1 MAATLDDVLTAQQNL
16 ADTINRLLIN
26 NATTFSGRRTGGFS
40 SEKFGYNRYT
50 IDDLEDLKNKYQ
62 NAINGNKGPSR
73 KDLKKEIAENEKNI
87 IELEEKSLNIL
98 TKRNKLIEER
108 EKLLKKQEDGTIK
121 PDELDRLEKCNEEIG
136 ECNGIL
142 KDFNGELNKNVELR
156 EKLNRTPTG
165 FEKAV
170 GVFNRIVNGA
180 KTVYSEVNKLTEPWS
195 RLDSA
200 ASKYAR
206 SVGMAGAAYEK
217 FRDTSL
223 NNIDKNKL
231 SASSGLK
238 PEEIINAQLNFVKAT
253 GRNVGVD
260 NKAQSDVAHMYKL
273 LGEGGLNFAA
283 SLDKFGLGMT
293 DAAELTTE
301 MFNEAAKSGI
311 SFEEY
316 TNNVT
321 KNLNIAQNYTFKNG
335 IKGLESMA
343 KKSTAIK
350 LDMQQIASFAE
361 KVSTVEGAVQTS
373 AKLQVLGGP
382 FAQLADPMGMLNE
395 GLNDMEGLFDRV
407 SKMVGGL
414 GSFNKERGEVEV
426 SSFNKRRIRAAA
438 EAMGMDYGQLMES
451 VNTQARRNEIG
462 KQLASSASL
471 SGLDEEMK
479 ELIKNTASFKNGKAG
494 ITTAN
499 GEFKALDGLSGADA
513 EDLKEELKIQ
523 TQTKEQDIKSIV
535 QSTKGAQET
544 LEGFQAQMD
553 ARQAALLDFLG
564 ESFKSF
570 NGWLSKMPLIL
581 STIVAIKTMN
591 SVGSIADALAG
602 GKGKVSRKAGEILE
616 NIGGNKAG
624 GSGNSIGDAISD
636 AYDLTD
642 LFGKKKG
649 KFKAY
654 KRLARMKTKRG
665 FANAISKGGNFLTKS
680 FGSVKNIG
688 GKALGGLKNIGGK
701 TIGKMATKLGPK
713 ALGIAGKIGKA
724 AVSGGGIGSIA
735 TVLGVAGNIATD
747 ALIEK
752 GKIKKGS
759 GAHHAMS
766 AGSSALAGAGTGAM
780 IGSFLGPIG
789 AGLGAAIGGV
799 IGAGIGLWKSGAIK
813 QTVKKIKES
822 KLGKAVS
829 KKASEIKEKL
839 EKSKV
844 GKAFNT
850 FRQSKVGK
858 AVGKVLEYGTPVGLM
873 AKGIK
878 ALTDRN
884 KLSKSVKPRTKS
896 IDLLNQYTAKIKP
909 VMEKG
914 GVAAAAEVAKANSN
928 IHIKTDPHDIKL
940 NGTLNIKG
948 ENGQTIDIMKELN
961 NNPRMM
967 RQLADMLTNEMGVLK
982 KGGYVAQGV

>member
-1 MAATLDDVLTAQQNL
+1 MAATLDDILIA
-16 ADTINRLLIN
+16 IN
-26 NATTFSGRRTGGFS
+26 NMTASQRSSTGGFS
-40 SEKFGYNRYT
+40 SKNVGDSIFDRDDFDKRIEKYKKA
-50 IDDLEDLKNKYQ
+50 L
-62 NAINGNKGPSR
+62 NG
-73 KDLKKEIAENEKNI
+73 E
-87 IELEEKSLNIL
+87 EEKSRKEIKEEIIESDNKIL
-98 TKRNKLIEER
+98 ELEKEINGFLEERNRLIEER
-108 EKLLKKQEDGTIK
+108 EKLLKKQKDGTITAA
-121 PDELDRLEKCNEEIG
+121 ELDRLEDCTKKIDEY
-136 ECNGIL
+136 NGKLDEHNDTL
-142 KDFNGELNKNVELR
+142 KKSIDLHKELGS
-156 EKLNRTPTG
+156 TPTG
-165 FEKAV
+165 FEKFIGYV
-170 GVFNRIVNGA
+170 GKATDGIKAIYNEA
-180 KTVYSEVNKLTEPWS
+180 NKLAEPWN

-206 SVGMAGAAYEK
+206 SVGMAGDAYKK

-223 NNIDKNKL
+223 RNIDKNKL

-238 PEEIINAQLNFVKAT
+238 AEEIVNAQLNFVKAT

-260 NKAQSDVAHMYKL
+260 NKAQSDVAHMAKL
-273 LGEGGLNFAA
+273 LGDGGLNFAA

-462 KQLASSASL
+462 KQISSSASL

-479 ELIKNTASFKNGKAG
+479 ELIKNTASFKDGKAG

-499 GEFKALDGLSGADA
+499 GEFKALEGLSGEDA
-513 EDLKEELKIQ
+513 KALKEELQ
-523 TQTKEQDIKSIV
+523 LQNQTKEQDIKSIV

-544 LEGFQAQMD
+544 LEGMKAQID
-553 ARQAALLDFLG
+553 ARQASMF
-564 ESFKSF
+564 
-570 NGWLSKMPLIL
+570 GWLGNFLKIIHTGVGTLSGIL
-581 STIVAIKTMN
+581 TAVVAIRTMN
-591 SVGSIADALAG
+591 SIGGIADAFTG
-602 GKGKVSRKAGEILE
+602 GKAKGKAVRKIGEFLE
-616 NIGGNKAG
+616 NSGGNGNKANG
-624 GSGNSIGDAISD
+624 AGNTIGDVIENVLDIDGVGKTKSPRWLRKAKV
-636 AYDLTD
+636 
-642 LFGKKKG
+642 FGKKSFRSVKNFGG
-649 KFKAY
+649 KA
-654 KRLARMKTKRG
+654 L
-665 FANAISKGGNFLTKS
+665 GGL
-680 FGSVKNIG
+680 KNIG

-701 TIGKMATKLGPK
+701 TIGKIATKLGPK
-713 ALGIAGKIGKA
+713 ALGIAGKLGKA
-724 AVSGGGIGSIA
+724 AVSGGGIASIA
-735 TVLGVAGNIATD
+735 TVLGAVGDIATD
-747 ALIEK
+747 ALVEK
-752 GKIKKGS
+752 GKIKKGG

-766 AGSSALAGAGTGAM
+766 AGSSALAGAGTGAL
-780 IGSFLGPIG
+780 IGSIFGPIG
-789 AGLGAAIGGV
+789 TAVGAAVGGV
-799 IGAGIGLWKSGAIK
+799 AGVVRGLWKSGAIK
-813 QTVKKIKES
+813 QAAQKIKES

-829 KKASEIKEKL
+829 KKTSEIKEKF

-884 KLSKSVKPRTKS
+884 KLAKSVKPRTKS

-914 GVAAAAEVAKANSN
+914 GVAAAAEVAKTNSN

>member
-1 MAATLDDVLTAQQNL
+1 MAATLDDILIA
-16 ADTINRLLIN
+16 IN
-26 NATTFSGRRTGGFS
+26 NMSASQRSSTGGFS
-40 SEKFGYNRYT
+40 SKNVGDSIFDR
-50 IDDLEDLKNKYQ
+50 DDFDERIKKYKK
-62 NAINGNKGPSR
+62 AINGEEEQSR
-73 KDLKKEIAENEKNI
+73 KEIKEKI
-87 IELEEKSLNIL
+87 IESENKILELEGEINDFLEE
-98 TKRNKLIEER
+98 RNRLIKER
-108 EKLLKKQEDGTIK
+108 NLLLEKQKNGTIAAA
-121 PDELDRLEKCNEEIG
+121 ELDRLEDCTKKIDEY
-136 ECNGIL
+136 NGKLDEHNDTL
-142 KDFNGELNKNVELR
+142 KKSIDLHKELE
-156 EKLNRTPTG
+156 RTPTG
-165 FEKAV
+165 FEKVMGVV
-170 GVFNRIVNGA
+170 GKVTNGIKA
-180 KTVYSEVNKLTEPWS
+180 IYNEANKLAEPWN

-206 SVGMAGAAYEK
+206 SVGMAGDAYKK

-223 NNIDKNKL
+223 SNIDKNGL

-253 GRNVGVD
+253 GRNIGID
-260 NKAQSDVAHMYKL
+260 NKTQSDVAHMSKL
-273 LGEGGLNFAA
+273 LGDGGLNLAA
-283 SLDKFGLGMT
+283 SLDKFGLGMS
-293 DAAELTTE
+293 DVAELTTE

-316 TNNVT
+316 TNNVS

-462 KQLASSASL
+462 KQISSSASL
-471 SGLDEEMK
+471 SGLDEELK
-479 ELIKNTASFKNGKAG
+479 ELIKNTASFKDGKAG

-499 GEFKALDGLSGADA
+499 GEFKALEGLSGVDA
-513 EDLKEELKIQ
+513 EVLKEELKLQ
-523 TQTKEQDIKSIV
+523 NQTKEQDIKSIV

-544 LEGFQAQMD
+544 LEGMKAQID
-553 ARQAALLDFLG
+553 ARQASMFDWLGKLLKGVHAFVG
-564 ESFKSF
+564 TASA
-570 NGWLSKMPLIL
+570 IL
-581 STIVAIKTMN
+581 TAVVAIKAMN
-591 SVGSIADALAG
+591 SVSSIADAFTG
-602 GKGKVSRKAGEILE
+602 GKGKTNRKIGEILE
-616 NIGGNKAG
+616 NFNFGGKGNKAKG
-624 GSGNSIGDAISD
+624 AANKIDDVVDAVFDGKRWRNS
-636 AYDLTD
+636 
-642 LFGKKKG
+642 KG
-649 KFKAY
+649 QFIKAP
-654 KRLARMKTKRG
+654 KGA
-665 FANAISKGGNFLTKS
+665 ANAISKSGNFLTKS
-680 FGSVKNIG
+680 FGSIKNIG

-701 TIGKMATKLGPK
+701 TFGKIATKLGPK
-713 ALGIAGKIGKA
+713 ALGIAGKLGKA
-724 AVSGGGIGSIA
+724 AVSGGGIASIA
-735 TVLGVAGNIATD
+735 TVLGAVGDIATD
-747 ALIEK
+747 ALVEK
-752 GKIKKGS
+752 GKIKKGG

-766 AGSSALAGAGTGAM
+766 AGSSALAGAGTGAL
-780 IGSFLGPIG
+780 IGSIFGPIG
-789 AGLGAAIGGV
+789 TAIGAAVGGV
-799 IGAGIGLWKSGAIK
+799 AGAVRGLWKSGAIK
-813 QTVKKIKES
+813 QAAKKIKES

-839 EKSKV
+839 ENSKV

-878 ALTDRN
+878 ALTDKN
-884 KLSKSVKPRTKS
+884 KLAKSVKPRTKS

-948 ENGQTIDIMKELN
+948 ENGQTIDLMKELN

>member
-1 MAATLDDVLTAQQNL
+1 MAATLDDILIA
-16 ADTINRLLIN
+16 IN
-26 NATTFSGRRTGGFS
+26 NMTASQRSSTGGFS
-40 SEKFGYNRYT
+40 SKNVGDNIFDR
-50 IDDLEDLKNKYQ
+50 DDFDERIKKYKKV
-62 NAINGNKGPSR
+62 INGEEEQSR
-73 KDLKKEIAENEKNI
+73 KEIKEKI
-87 IELEEKSLNIL
+87 IESENKILELEGEINDFLEE
-98 TKRNKLIEER
+98 RNRLIEER
-108 EKLLKKQEDGTIK
+108 NLLLEKQKNGTITAA
-121 PDELDRLEKCNEEIG
+121 ELDRLEDCTKKIDEY
-136 ECNGIL
+136 NGKLDEHNDTL
-142 KDFNGELNKNVELR
+142 KKSIDLHKELE
-156 EKLNRTPTG
+156 RTPTG
-165 FEKAV
+165 FEKIIGYV
-170 GVFNRIVNGA
+170 GKATNGIKA
-180 KTVYSEVNKLTEPWS
+180 IYNEANKLAEPWN

-206 SVGMAGAAYEK
+206 SVGMAGDAYKK

-223 NNIDKNKL
+223 RNIDQNGL

-260 NKAQSDVAHMYKL
+260 NKAQSDVAHMAKL
-273 LGEGGLNFAA
+273 LGDGGLNFAA

-462 KQLASSASL
+462 KQISSSASL

-479 ELIKNTASFKNGKAG
+479 ELIKNTASFKDGKAG

-499 GEFKALDGLSGADA
+499 GEFKALEGLSGEDA
-513 EDLKEELKIQ
+513 KALKEELQ
-523 TQTKEQDIKSIV
+523 LQNQTKEQDIKSIV
-535 QSTKGAQET
+535 QSTKGAQEA
-544 LEGFQAQMD
+544 LEGLKAQID
-553 ARQAALLDFLG
+553 ARQASMF
-564 ESFKSF
+564 
-570 NGWLSKMPLIL
+570 GWLGNFLKIIHTGVGTLSGIL
-581 STIVAIKTMN
+581 TAVVAIRTMN
-591 SVGSIADALAG
+591 SVGSIADAFTG
-602 GKGKVSRKAGEILE
+602 GKAKGKAGRKIGEFLE
-616 NIGGNKAG
+616 NFG
-624 GSGNSIGDAISD
+624 GSGNKAKGAANKIDDVADAVFD
-636 AYDLTD
+636 
-642 LFGKKKG
+642 GKRWRNSKG
-649 KFKAY
+649 QFIKAP
-654 KRLARMKTKRG
+654 KGA
-665 FANAISKGGNFLTKS
+665 ANAIPKGGNFLTRS
-680 FGSVKNIG
+680 FGRIKNVG

-701 TIGKMATKLGPK
+701 TIGKIATKLGPK

-839 EKSKV
+839 ENSKV
-844 GKAFNT
+844 GKAVNT

-884 KLSKSVKPRTKS
+884 KLAKSVKPRTKS

-948 ENGQTIDIMKELN
+948 ENGQTIDLMKELN

>member
-1 MAATLDDVLTAQQNL
+1 MAWQDDLLDEIRALRSDLRGGTPS
-16 ADTINRLLIN
+16 
-26 NATTFSGRRTGGFS
+26 FSRSSTGGFS
-40 SEKFGYNRYT
+40 SKHVGDGIFDRDDFDERIEKYKKA
-50 IDDLEDLKNKYQ
+50 L
-62 NAINGNKGPSR
+62 NG
-73 KDLKKEIAENEKNI
+73 E
-87 IELEEKSLNIL
+87 EEKSRKEIKEEIIKSDNKIL
-98 TKRNKLIEER
+98 ELEKEINGFLEERNRLIEER
-108 EKLLKKQEDGTIK
+108 NLLLEKQKNGTITAA
-121 PDELDRLEKCNEEIG
+121 EIDRLEDVNKKIG
-136 ECNGIL
+136 EYTEKVDEHSDAL
-142 KDFNGELNKNVELR
+142 KENIKLHKELE
-156 EKLNRTPTG
+156 RTPTG
-165 FEKAV
+165 FEKKISNLSK
-170 GVFNRIVNGA
+170 FTNGCKA
-180 KTVYSEVNKLTEPWS
+180 IYNEANKLSEPWN

-206 SVGMAGAAYEK
+206 SVGMAGEAYKK

-223 NNIDKNKL
+223 SNIDKNKL

-238 PEEIINAQLNFVKAT
+238 AEEIINAQLNFVKAT

-260 NKAQSDVAHMYKL
+260 NKTQSDVAHMAKL
-273 LGEGGLNFAA
+273 LGDGGLNFAA
-283 SLDKFGLGMT
+283 SLDKFGLGMS
-293 DAAELTTE
+293 DVAELTTE

-462 KQLASSASL
+462 KQISSSASL
-471 SGLDEEMK
+471 SGLDEELK
-479 ELIKNTASFKNGKAG
+479 ELIKNTASFKDGKAG

-499 GEFKALDGLSGADA
+499 GEFKALEGLSGADA
-513 EDLKEELKIQ
+513 EALKEELKLQ
-523 TQTKEQDIKSIV
+523 NQTKEQDIKSIV

-544 LEGFQAQMD
+544 LEGMKAQID
-553 ARQAALLDFLG
+553 ARQASMFDWLGKLLKGVHAFVG
-564 ESFKSF
+564 TASA
-570 NGWLSKMPLIL
+570 IL
-581 STIVAIKTMN
+581 TAVVAIKAMN
-591 SVGSIADALAG
+591 SVSSIADAFTG
-602 GKGKVSRKAGEILE
+602 GKAKGKAARKIGEFLE
-616 NIGGNKAG
+616 DFGGNGNKANG
-624 GSGNSIGDAISD
+624 AGNTIGDVIENVLDIDGVGKTKSPRWLRKAKI
-636 AYDLTD
+636 
-642 LFGKKKG
+642 FGKKSFRSVKNFGG
-649 KFKAY
+649 KA
-654 KRLARMKTKRG
+654 LGG
-665 FANAISKGGNFLTKS
+665 F
-680 FGSVKNIG
+680 KNIG

-701 TIGKMATKLGPK
+701 TFGKIATKLGPK
-713 ALGIAGKIGKA
+713 ALGIAGKLGKA
-724 AVSGGGIGSIA
+724 AVSGGGIASIA
-735 TVLGVAGNIATD
+735 TVLGAVGDIATD
-747 ALIEK
+747 ALVEK
-752 GKIKKGS
+752 GKIKKGG

-766 AGSSALAGAGTGAM
+766 AGSSALAGAGTGAL
-780 IGSFLGPIG
+780 IGSIFGPIG
-789 AGLGAAIGGV
+789 TAIGAAVGGV
-799 IGAGIGLWKSGAIK
+799 AGAVRGLWKSGAIK
-813 QTVKKIKES
+813 QAAKKIKES

-839 EKSKV
+839 ENSKV

-878 ALTDRN
+878 ALTDKN
-884 KLSKSVKPRTKS
+884 KLAKSVKPRTKS

-948 ENGQTIDIMKELN
+948 ENGQTIDLMKELN

>member
-1 MAATLDDVLTAQQNL
+1 MV
-16 ADTINRLLIN
+16 
-26 NATTFSGRRTGGFS
+26 
-40 SEKFGYNRYT
+40 
-50 IDDLEDLKNKYQ
+50 
-62 NAINGNKGPSR
+62 
-73 KDLKKEIAENEKNI
+73 
-87 IELEEKSLNIL
+87 
-98 TKRNKLIEER
+98 
-108 EKLLKKQEDGTIK
+108 
-121 PDELDRLEKCNEEIG
+121 
-136 ECNGIL
+136 
-142 KDFNGELNKNVELR
+142 
-156 EKLNRTPTG
+156 
-165 FEKAV
+165 
-170 GVFNRIVNGA
+170 
-180 KTVYSEVNKLTEPWS
+180 
-195 RLDSA
+195 
-200 ASKYAR
+200 
-206 SVGMAGAAYEK
+206 
-217 FRDTSL
+217 
-223 NNIDKNKL
+223 NIDQNGL

-438 EAMGMDYGQLMES
+438 EAIGMDYGQLMES

-462 KQLASSASL
+462 KQISSSASL

-479 ELIKNTASFKNGKAG
+479 ELIKNTASFKDGKAG

-499 GEFKALDGLSGADA
+499 GEFKALEGLSGEDA
-513 EDLKEELKIQ
+513 KALKEELQ
-523 TQTKEQDIKSIV
+523 LQNQTKEQDIKSIV

-544 LEGFQAQMD
+544 LEGLKAQMD
-553 ARQAALLDFLG
+553 ARQASMFGWLG
-564 ESFKSF
+564 E
-570 NGWLSKMPLIL
+570 IL
-581 STIVAIKTMN
+581 KWGHSLASSVSMILTTIVAIKTMR
-591 SVGSIADALAG
+591 SVGSIADAFGG
-602 GKGKVSRKAGEILE
+602 GKGKTSRKIGELLE
-616 NIGGNKAG
+616 NFGGNGNKANG
-624 GSGNSIGDAISD
+624 AGNTIGDVIENVLDIDGVGKTKSPRWLRKAKV
-636 AYDLTD
+636 
-642 LFGKKKG
+642 FGKK
-649 KFKAY
+649 
-654 KRLARMKTKRG
+654 
-665 FANAISKGGNFLTKS
+665 S
-680 FGSVKNIG
+680 FRSVKNFG

-701 TIGKMATKLGPK
+701 ALGKIGAKLGPK
-713 ALGIAGKIGKA
+713 ALGIAGRLGKA
-724 AVSGGGIGSIA
+724 AAAGGGLASAA
-735 TVLGVAGNIATD
+735 TIVGEIGNIATD
-747 ALIEK
+747 ALVEK
-752 GKIKKGS
+752 GKIKKGG

-766 AGSSALAGAGTGAM
+766 AGSNALAGAGMGAM
-780 IGSFLGPIG
+780 IGSIIPGVGTAIG
-789 AGLGAAIGGV
+789 AAVGGV
-799 IGAGIGLWKSGAIK
+799 IGAGVGLWKSGAIK

-839 EKSKV
+839 ENSKV
-844 GKAFNT
+844 GKAVNT

-884 KLSKSVKPRTKS
+884 KLAKSVKPRTKS

-948 ENGQTIDIMKELN
+948 ENGQTIDLMKELN

>member
-1 MAATLDDVLTAQQNL
+1 MAATLDDILIA
-16 ADTINRLLIN
+16 IN
-26 NATTFSGRRTGGFS
+26 NMSASQRSSTGGFS
-40 SEKFGYNRYT
+40 SKNVGDSIFDR
-50 IDDLEDLKNKYQ
+50 DDFDERIKKYKK
-62 NAINGNKGPSR
+62 AINGEEEQSR
-73 KDLKKEIAENEKNI
+73 KEIKEKI
-87 IELEEKSLNIL
+87 IESENKILELEGEINDFLEE
-98 TKRNKLIEER
+98 RNRLIEER
-108 EKLLKKQEDGTIK
+108 NLLLEKQKNGTITAA
-121 PDELDRLEKCNEEIG
+121 ELDRLEDCTKKIDEY
-136 ECNGIL
+136 NGKLDEHNDTL
-142 KDFNGELNKNVELR
+142 KKSIDLHKELE
-156 EKLNRTPTG
+156 RTPTG
-165 FEKAV
+165 FEKVMGVV
-170 GVFNRIVNGA
+170 GKVTNGIKA
-180 KTVYSEVNKLTEPWS
+180 IYNEANKLAEPWN

-206 SVGMAGAAYEK
+206 SVGMAGDAYKK

-223 NNIDKNKL
+223 SNIDKNGL

-253 GRNVGVD
+253 GRNIGID
-260 NKAQSDVAHMYKL
+260 NKTQSDVAHMFKL
-273 LGEGGLNFAA
+273 LGDGGLNLAA
-283 SLDKFGLGMT
+283 SLDKFGLGMS
-293 DAAELTTE
+293 DVAELTTE

-316 TNNVT
+316 TNNVS

-462 KQLASSASL
+462 KQISSSASL
-471 SGLDEEMK
+471 SGLDEELK
-479 ELIKNTASFKNGKAG
+479 ELIKNTASFKDGKAG

-499 GEFKALDGLSGADA
+499 GEFKALEGLSGVDA
-513 EDLKEELKIQ
+513 EVLKEELKLQ
-523 TQTKEQDIKSIV
+523 NQTKEQDIKSIV

-544 LEGFQAQMD
+544 LEGMKAQID
-553 ARQAALLDFLG
+553 ARQASMFDWLGKLLKGVHAFVG
-564 ESFKSF
+564 TASA
-570 NGWLSKMPLIL
+570 IL
-581 STIVAIKTMN
+581 TAVVAIKAMN
-591 SVGSIADALAG
+591 SVSSIADAFTG
-602 GKGKVSRKAGEILE
+602 GKGKTNRKIGEILE
-616 NIGGNKAG
+616 NFNFGGKGNKAKG
-624 GSGNSIGDAISD
+624 AANKIDDVVDAVFDGKRWRNS
-636 AYDLTD
+636 
-642 LFGKKKG
+642 KG
-649 KFKAY
+649 QFIKAP
-654 KRLARMKTKRG
+654 KGA
-665 FANAISKGGNFLTKS
+665 ANAISKSGNFLTKS
-680 FGSVKNIG
+680 FGSIKNIG

-701 TIGKMATKLGPK
+701 TFGKIATKLGPK
-713 ALGIAGKIGKA
+713 ALGIAGKLGKA
-724 AVSGGGIGSIA
+724 AVSGGGIASIA
-735 TVLGVAGNIATD
+735 TVLGAVGDIATD
-747 ALIEK
+747 ALVEK
-752 GKIKKGS
+752 GKIKKGG

-766 AGSSALAGAGTGAM
+766 AGSSALAGAGTGAL
-780 IGSFLGPIG
+780 IGSIFGPIG
-789 AGLGAAIGGV
+789 TAIGAAVGGV
-799 IGAGIGLWKSGAIK
+799 AGAVRGLWKSGAIK
-813 QTVKKIKES
+813 QAAKKIKES

-839 EKSKV
+839 ENSKV

-878 ALTDRN
+878 ALTDKN
-884 KLSKSVKPRTKS
+884 KLAKSVKPRTKS

-948 ENGQTIDIMKELN
+948 ENGQTIDLMKELN